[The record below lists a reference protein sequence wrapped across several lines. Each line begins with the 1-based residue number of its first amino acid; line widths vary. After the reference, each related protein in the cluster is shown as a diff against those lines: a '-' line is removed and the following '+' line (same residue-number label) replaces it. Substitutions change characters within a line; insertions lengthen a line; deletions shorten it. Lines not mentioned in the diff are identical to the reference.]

1 MPTSTAL
8 PSTPRAPRKRLALAL
23 QLAFA
28 AAVVV
33 FAGIALRRQWRDAEQ
48 RVLSLDPDWLL
59 ILASTAIMLVTYALL
74 IQVWLV
80 VMAGWSAG
88 GVRHIRAMSFREAAR
103 IWFVSGLGKYIPGKV
118 WALTMMGALA
128 RRARISPIVATAS
141 SVIAGLLSIVTGMG
155 LVVIFGLDTIADRFP
170 RVTAMGVVSLTI
182 FIALVLL
189 TPVLLPWLARMLG
202 RVLGREVV
210 EPKLSRRT
218 IWIATAGTAV
228 SWVMYGIAFWL
239 FSRGVMGSASGALTA
254 WIAVYAASYLAGFL
268 FVPAP
273 GGIGIRETALTALMP
288 MLGLATVPQAVVIAV
303 TSRLWL
309 TVLEILPALLL
320 LRGSGLSITAP
331 PRDIDA
337 ST

>member
-28 AAVVV
+28 AAVVI
-33 FAGIALRRQWRDAEQ
+33 FAGVALRRQWRDAEQ
-48 RVLSLDPDWLL
+48 RVLALDPDWVL
-59 ILASTAIMLVTYALL
+59 IVAATVVMLVTYVLL
-74 IQVWLV
+74 IQLWILL
-80 VMAGWSAG
+80 MAGWSAKDHRG
-88 GVRHIRAMSFREAAR
+88 TAAMTFLEAAR

-118 WALTMMGALA
+118 WALTMMGVLA
-128 RRARISPIVATAS
+128 RRAGISPVVATAS

-155 LVVIFGLDTIADRFP
+155 LVMMLGLDTIAARYP
-170 RVTAMGVVSLTI
+170 RVTALGVLSLAV
-182 FIALVLL
+182 FVAVLL
-189 TPVLLPWLARMLG
+189 VTPVLLPWLARTLG
-202 RVLGREVV
+202 RVMGREIV
-210 EPKLSRRT
+210 EPKLSRRA

-228 SWVMYGIAFWL
+228 SWVMYGVAFWL

>member
-23 QLAFA
+23 QFAFA
-28 AAVVV
+28 SAIVI

-48 RVLSLDPDWLL
+48 RVLALDPDWLL
-59 ILASTAIMLVTYALL
+59 IVASTAIMLITYALL

-80 VMAGWSAG
+80 VMAGWSAKDRRG
-88 GVRHIRAMSFREAAR
+88 AGAMSFTEAAR

-118 WALTMMGALA
+118 WALTMMGVLA
-128 RRARISPIVATAS
+128 RRAGISPIVATAS

-155 LVVIFGLDTIADRFP
+155 LIMVLGLDTIAERYP
-170 RVTAMGVVSLTI
+170 RVTAMGMLSLAI
-182 FIALVLL
+182 FIAVLLL
-189 TPVLLPWLARMLG
+189 TPVLLPWLTRTLG

-210 EPKLSRRT
+210 EPRLSRRA
-218 IWIATAGTAV
+218 IWIAAAGTAA
-228 SWVMYGIAFWL
+228 SWVMYGVAFWL

>member
-1 MPTSTAL
+1 M

-28 AAVVV
+28 AAVVI

-48 RVLSLDPDWLL
+48 RVLSLDPDWML

-74 IQVWLV
+74 IRVWLV
-80 VMAGWSAG
+80 VMAGWSADG
-88 GVRHIRAMSFREAAR
+88 ARNVPIMSFREAAR

-118 WALTMMGALA
+118 WALTMMGVLA
-128 RRARISPIVATAS
+128 RRARVSPIVATAS
-141 SVIAGLLSIVTGMG
+141 SVIAGLLSLVTGMG

-170 RVTAMGVVSLTI
+170 RVTAMGVFSLAI

-202 RVLGREVV
+202 RVMGREFV

-218 IWIATAGTAV
+218 IWIAAAGTAV
-228 SWVMYGIAFWL
+228 SWVLYGLGFWV
-239 FSRGVMGSASGALTA
+239 FSRGVMGTATGALTA

-309 TVLEILPALLL
+309 TVLEILPALVL